1 MSGTTGH
8 PLDISPLSFFASD
21 REQGELIIFFSI
33 TFFFFFAYKFSIC
46 LLSSFCILKAR
57 SAFLPYSIWHI
68 LA

>member
-33 TFFFFFAYKFSIC
+33 TFFFFC
-46 LLSSFCILKAR
+46 LQVFNMFIVI
-57 SAFLPYSIWHI
+57 FLY
-68 LA
+68 LEGTKCVFTL

>member
-33 TFFFFFAYKFSIC
+33 TFVFFC
-46 LLSSFCILKAR
+46 LQVLNMFIVI
-57 SAFLPYSIWHI
+57 FLY
-68 LA
+68 LEGTKCVFTL